1 MADDKRV
8 VIEQTA
14 KQWKALMVF
23 GGTILLLG
31 VFLLFKEEI
40 AMGQVALVVGG
51 LLYFFARFMAWWNHG

>member
-1 MADDKRV
+1 M
-8 VIEQTA
+8 
-14 KQWKALMVF
+14 
-23 GGTILLLG
+23 LLLG